1 VKKSIQYT
9 FLFVLG
15 MALFYAAFYQINFA
29 ELEAILVNGNY
40 IVALPVFIISVSGY
54 FFRISRW
61 QQMLSA
67 TGCFTKKSTLFASLC
82 VGYGV
87 NFAVPRLGELTRCYI
102 IKKHHQIPFEKSIL
116 SVLAERLFDT
126 ICLFFLLLI
135 LLVGYAENI
144 SNYLSENILE
154 PFFSVLSLP
163 IAVILLL
170 LVLAGSTYLVYMF
183 NKASSSIIKR
193 YLLILTDISSLI
205 NLKSFWIYTLLI
217 WLCYYLMTYLWFF
230 TFHETS
236 ILTPSDAFVLM
247 VVGSFGRSIP
257 VQGGGMGAYHFLV
270 ANAAVM
276 LGVTLV
282 QGNALAVV
290 IHGIQ
295 SIFTITLGLLA
306 YFWLLFKP
314 NDKTQTSAD

>member
-1 VKKSIQYT
+1 MKKAIQYI
-9 FLFVLG
+9 LLLLLG
-15 MALFYAAFYQINFA
+15 LAMFYAAFYKIDFT
-29 ELEAILVNGNY
+29 ELKTIVANGNY
-40 IVALPVFIISVSGY
+40 IIALPVFVVSVSGY

-61 QQMLSA
+61 SQMLRV
-67 TGCFTKKSTLFASLC
+67 TGCHTKKSTLFASLC

-87 NFAVPRLGELTRCYI
+87 NFAVPRLGELSRCYI
-102 IKKHHQIPFEKSIL
+102 IKKHHRVPFEKSIL

-126 ICLFFLLLI
+126 ICLFVLLLI
-135 LLVGYAENI
+135 LLTSYAGPIRE
-144 SNYLSENILE
+144 YFTLNILE
-154 PFFSVLSLP
+154 PLVNKITWP
-163 IAVILLL
+163 IATLLL
-170 LVLAGSTYLVYMF
+170 LVLMAITIYIIYLIKNTSSTIL
-183 NKASSSIIKR
+183 KR
-193 YLLILTDISSLI
+193 YLLILSDISRLM
-205 NLKSFWIYTLLI
+205 NKKSFWVYTVLI

-230 TFHETS
+230 TFQETS
-236 ILTPSDAFVLM
+236 VLTPSDAFVLM

-276 LGVTLV
+276 LGITLV

-306 YFWLLFKP
+306 YFWLLFQP
-314 NDKTQTSAD
+314 NDQAQTSAD

>member
-1 VKKSIQYT
+1 
-9 FLFVLG
+9 
-15 MALFYAAFYQINFA
+15 MALFYAVFYRINFA

-40 IVALPVFIISVSGY
+40 VIALPVFIISVSGY

-61 QQMLSA
+61 QQMLSI
-67 TGCFTKKSTLFASLC
+67 TGCHTQKSTLFASLC

-102 IKKHHQIPFEKSIL
+102 IKKHHQVPFEKSIL

-126 ICLFFLLLI
+126 ICLFVLLLI

-144 SNYLSENILE
+144 RNYLSENILE
-154 PFFSVLSLP
+154 PFFSTVSLP
-163 IAVILLL
+163 IAVTLLL
-170 LVLAGSTYLVYMF
+170 LFLAGSVYMIYMF
-183 NKASSSIIKR
+183 KKASSSIIKR

-217 WLCYYLMTYLWFF
+217 WLCYYLMTYLWVF
-230 TFHETS
+230 TFKETT

-276 LGVTLV
+276 LGITLV

-295 SIFTITLGLLA
+295 SVFTISLGLAA
-306 YFWLLFKP
+306 YIWLLFQP
-314 NDKTQTSAD
+314 NDQNQTSAD